1 MERERSREHTFHLH
15 TQKKVRQNNLL
26 KQRLFWNTATQTML
40 TSLASLPDDSI
51 QSVLSHTSAA
61 TCIRCAMANKSL
73 LTAAMAVARKRASH
87 IDTNIH
93 DETDSLPWEEGETR
107 PLAVVFKKELSDLLI
122 QLNAKSSDWR
132 NAAEFLW
139 FKLTEKD
146 LHHEFEDDKVG
157 MIVHY
162 DMEVVEW
169 LHCSIDCAQEAYD
182 QDCDMY
188 LYEIGLKVHKTLW
201 QRKYNDHLVF
211 TANLALHDL
220 WGRNVVSIENVM
232 KALDEGE
239 HALTKEFH
247 EWKPDN
253 SEKERFN
260 TDVRQG
266 VDAAVLLSRFSR
278 RTWLGGLR
286 YDGRGEHIGIWQVSE
301 WLSPV
306 PLREWQRER
315 RSSPFCVVTKRDFG
329 QALFD
334 RDEHVLDPHGGVG
347 SHVAWHSGVGNEVGC
362 WFRCSLAFFDAIE
375 KLSIA

>member
-1 MERERSREHTFHLH
+1 
-15 TQKKVRQNNLL
+15 
-26 KQRLFWNTATQTML
+26 ML
-40 TSLASLPDDSI
+40 
-51 QSVLSHTSAA
+51 
-61 TCIRCAMANKSL
+61 
-73 LTAAMAVARKRASH
+73 
-87 IDTNIH
+87 
-93 DETDSLPWEEGETR
+93 
-107 PLAVVFKKELSDLLI
+107 VFDGSEI
-122 QLNAKSSDWR
+122 
-132 NAAEFLW
+132 
-139 FKLTEKD
+139 
-146 LHHEFEDDKVG
+146 
-157 MIVHY
+157 
-162 DMEVVEW
+162 EW
-169 LHCSIDCAQEAYD
+169 LHFRIDGAQEAYSEKGG
-182 QDCDMY
+182 MA
-188 LYEIGLKVHKTLW
+188 LYEIGLEVHNTLW
-201 QRKYNDHLVF
+201 QRKHNDHLVF
-211 TANLALHDL
+211 TANLPLHER

-232 KALDEGE
+232 KVLNEG
-239 HALTKEFH
+239 EFH

-253 SEKERFN
+253 SETERFN

-301 WLSPV
+301 WLSLV

-347 SHVAWHSGVGNEVGC
+347 SHVAWHNSVGDKFGC